1 MRYNRRTRSI
11 TSRRNKRKRMRGGG
25 VWNTITGFF
34 GKKKDG
40 DEAKPNPP
48 PGAPGHVETSEEY
61 KERKG
66 LGSDQEAWMG
76 GRRRRRRRRR
86 TRRKKRRRKSRR
98 CAGRRYSWRR
108 RLPSRRRR
116 QSLCG
121 Y

>member
-1 MRYNRRTRSI
+1 MRYNRRTRSR
-11 TSRRNKRKRMRGGG
+11 TSRRNRRKRMRGGG

-76 GRRRRRRRRR
+76 GRSRRRRRRR

-98 CAGRRYSWRR
+98 RRGRRTRR
-108 RLPSRRRR
+108 RRKSRRRSRRRR
-116 QSLCG
+116 R
-121 Y
+121 